1 MSKLYFINH
10 GKLLF
15 STYTDKTV
23 IIGTPN
29 YYKLESLKNVMD
41 HHKSTYHK
49 WLNRYVNLYDFN
61 NHKVLKLSAQKKSKV
76 DDDIVTSISHL
87 DAEDPEDLHLINGIH
102 HLCNC
107 DILVMYDFDFAEK
120 GEDSILSIQGIL
132 VKTFENHSMK
142 YDHAQYLDM
151 LYDENL

>member
-10 GKLLF
+10 DKMLF

-23 IIGTPN
+23 IIATPN
-29 YYKLESLKNVMD
+29 YYKLESLKNVID
-41 HHKSTYHK
+41 HHKSTYHN
-49 WLNRYVNLYDFN
+49 WLNRYVKLYDFP

-76 DDDIVTSISHL
+76 KDDNVTSISHL
-87 DAEDPEDLHLINGIH
+87 DAVINGIH

-107 DILVMYDFDFAEK
+107 DIFVMYDFDFAEK

-132 VKTFENHSMK
+132 VKTFENHTMK